1 MGAVYMPLGG
11 GSINKVDAF
20 NILSD
25 RLLLEEKPI
34 STLRLEVFR
43 LVFTLGQHISY
54 HGTKGKNDLDLWQE
68 SWDMLAGFY
77 EGLAEI
83 EDLVMADTH
92 QANLQQVLELRS
104 AEQLAEDAQELL
116 QRRNARNA

>member
-1 MGAVYMPLGG
+1 MPLGG

-25 RLLLEEKPI
+25 RLQLEEKPI

-43 LVFTLGQHISY
+43 LVFLLGQHISY
-54 HGTKGKNDLDLWQE
+54 HGIRGKNDLDLWE
-68 SWDMLAGFY
+68 ENWAMLGGLY

-83 EDLVMADTH
+83 EDLVMSDTH
-92 QANLQQVLELRS
+92 QDNLKRVLELRS
-104 AEQLAEDAQELL
+104 DEQLQEDEQELL
-116 QRRNARNA
+116 QRRNARKS